1 MKKLFGRNRFAII
14 ALAVMIGVAGYMSFA
29 DSAKD
34 KKKAAN
40 DAADQ
45 VEVVSYQDLTAGD
58 QDQADT
64 ELKAQDNA
72 VSDVAGSDADGDG
85 DDAKEEIELNGPE
98 DEIGDAVLTSAQAG
112 RSSMAA
118 VKLTRE
124 QTRSKSR
131 EALMDIIA
139 DEALSDEA
147 KKDATDT
154 YVKLSDTIEKET
166 DVENVLAA
174 RGYADAMVTISDDA
188 VDVSLGT
195 GEISDTERAQI
206 EDIVV
211 RNTGYDI
218 SSVAISV
225 EAAK

>member
-1 MKKLFGRNRFAII
+1 MKKLFGRNRLAII
-14 ALAVMIGVAGYMSFA
+14 ALAVMIGIAGYMSFA

-34 KKKAAN
+34 KKKAEN
-40 DAADQ
+40 DAEKQ
-45 VEVVSYQDLTAGD
+45 VEVVSFQDLAVDG
-58 QDQADT
+58 QAEEQIDT
-64 ELKAQDNA
+64 ELQTQD
-72 VSDVAGSDADGDG
+72 DDGSMSAEDG
-85 DDAKEEIELNGPE
+85 EEMNEEMELNGPE

-112 RSSMAA
+112 RSNMAA

-147 KKDATDT
+147 KKDAADT

-166 DVENVLAA
+166 EGENVLAA
-174 RGYADAMVTISDDA
+174 KGYTDAMVTISDDA

-195 GEISDTERAQI
+195 GEISDMERAQI

-225 EAAK
+225 EDAK

>member
-1 MKKLFGRNRFAII
+1 MKKLFGRNRLAII
-14 ALAVMIGVAGYMSFA
+14 ALAVMIGIAGYMSFA

-34 KKKAAN
+34 KKKAEN
-40 DAADQ
+40 DAEKQ
-45 VEVVSYQDLTAGD
+45 VEVVSFQDLAVDG
-58 QDQADT
+58 QAEEQIDT
-64 ELKAQDNA
+64 ELQTQD
-72 VSDVAGSDADGDG
+72 DDGSMSAEDG
-85 DDAKEEIELNGPE
+85 EEMNEEMELNGPE

-112 RSSMAA
+112 RSNMAA

-147 KKDATDT
+147 KKDAADT

-174 RGYADAMVTISDDA
+174 KGYTDAMVTISDDA

-195 GEISDTERAQI
+195 GEISDMERAQI

-225 EAAK
+225 EDAK